1 MRTVFFIPTA
11 GSLVEPIGLTEVDGK
26 RLLLLLLLVV
36 VEVLVV
42 VVVVV
47 VGCGTLRSVCKGS
60 CRARVGICQP
70 LPIIRCFSMMP
81 AVISMSKTACCI
93 TRMPSINMLK

>member
-11 GSLVEPIGLTEVDGK
+11 GSLVESIGLTEVDGK

-36 VEVLVV
+36 VEVV

-47 VGCGTLRSVCKGS
+47 VGCG
-60 CRARVGICQP
+60 
-70 LPIIRCFSMMP
+70 
-81 AVISMSKTACCI
+81 
-93 TRMPSINMLK
+93 